1 MKNLLLSSD
10 RFFYDK
16 ICNKMN
22 KIYLHLGSNV
32 GDRKKILNEALTAID
47 RAIGNIKSKSSVYET
62 EPWGLK
68 DQENFLNLAVFVES
82 KLSLDEVFNLTKS
95 IEQDLGTGKEKK
107 WGPRSLDIDILYY
120 NDDIVNTDK
129 LTIPHANLYQRNF
142 VLIPLMEIAGDL
154 IDPVEGKT
162 IEELYDECH
171 DECEV
176 FIFED

>member
-1 MKNLLLSSD
+1 MTKFV
-10 RFFYDK
+10 RR
-16 ICNKMN
+16 MN

-32 GDRKKILNEALTAID
+32 GDRKKILDDALTIID
-47 RAIGNIKSKSSVYET
+47 RSIGNIKSKSSVYET

-82 KLSLDEVFNLTKS
+82 KLSLDEVFKLTKS
-95 IEQDLGTGKEKK
+95 IEHDLGTGREIK

-120 NDDIVNTDK
+120 NDEIVKTDK
-129 LTIPHANLYQRNF
+129 ITIPHASLYQRNF

>member
-1 MKNLLLSSD
+1 
-10 RFFYDK
+10 
-16 ICNKMN
+16 MN

-32 GDRKKILNEALTAID
+32 GDRKKILDDALTTID
-47 RAIGNIKSKSSVYET
+47 RSIGNIKSKSSVYET

-68 DQENFLNLAVFVES
+68 DQENFLNL
-82 KLSLDEVFNLTKS
+82 
-95 IEQDLGTGKEKK
+95 
-107 WGPRSLDIDILYY
+107 YY
-120 NDDIVNTDK
+120 NDDIVKTDK
-129 LTIPHANLYQRNF
+129 ITIPHASLYQRNF